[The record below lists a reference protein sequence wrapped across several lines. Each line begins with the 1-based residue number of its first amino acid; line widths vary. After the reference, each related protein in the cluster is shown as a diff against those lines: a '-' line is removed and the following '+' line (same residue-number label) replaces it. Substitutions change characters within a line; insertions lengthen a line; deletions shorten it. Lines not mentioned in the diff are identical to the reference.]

1 MIGKTISHYKILK
14 KLGGGGMGVVYKAE
28 DSKLDRFV
36 ALKFLPPLLGR
47 AEADNQRVIHE
58 AQAASALDHNNIC
71 TIYEIDVTDD
81 EQMFI
86 AMACYEGESLKERIE
101 RGPLSLED
109 AIDIA
114 IQIAQ
119 GLAKAH
125 SKGIIHRDIKP
136 ANVLIAEDSQV
147 KIVDFGLAKLVGV
160 TKLTKEGATLGTVAY
175 MSPEQAQGAEVDH
188 GTDIWALGAVLYEM
202 IAGRQPFAG
211 DFEQAVMYS
220 IMNEDPE
227 PLTGLRKGVPM
238 ELERIINKCLSKDPG
253 ERYQRLDELLVDLR
267 SLHKIMN
274 SGKSASSVSTHRRST
289 RLPGNVSTFR
299 KGLWLVITTVLVVL
313 IAALVYLQFQGDAIK
328 HSDDKKMIVVLPFEN
343 LGPAEDDYFAAGM
356 TEEITCRLAVA
367 SGLGVI
373 SRTSA
378 VQYDKTGKSLK
389 EIGRDF
395 GVDYVLEGTVRWAKS
410 STGPGRVR
418 ITPQL
423 IRVDDDTHLWA
434 STYDDRVDDIFAVQ
448 TEIAGKVI
456 EQLGVT
462 LLEME
467 RRNVEST
474 PTKNLEAYQ
483 AYLRGR
489 YYAGRPHFTW
499 ENWQLVIQSY
509 QHAVDLDSNFALAYA
524 NLSSAHAVFYYFQHD
539 LSERR
544 LEMAKQAADRAIK
557 LAPESPRVH
566 LVLSDYFLRAFRNS
580 EQALKELEIAER
592 DLHDNADVFRAKA
605 YIFELQGRMEE
616 AREAFERAFELSPR
630 DADLPTELIFLF
642 WVTRQ
647 YPQAV
652 RAANQAI
659 TLAPNE
665 AWPYIGKAWSYWS
678 WTGDLS
684 KARAALEAVPTE
696 HDWLPWMW
704 FWQMMYEGKYSEA
717 LENLSS
723 TNGEW
728 IKLKMW
734 ARPKSLLS
742 AYTYELLND
751 PQLAREAFETAKSM
765 LENEVRKWPQDPRI
779 HSSLGIVYAAL
790 DRKDEAILEG
800 KKAVELLPVSKDA
813 FYGIPYVQDL
823 AHIYTIV
830 GEYDAALEKIE
841 YLLSIASWFSV
852 PWLKMDPRWDRLR
865 SHPGFQKLLEKYT
878 AQTETAGAHR

>member
-1 MIGKTISHYKILK
+1 MIGKTISHYKILD
-14 KLGGGGMGVVYKAE
+14 KLGEGGMGIVYKAE
-28 DSKLDRFV
+28 DTKLDRFV
-36 ALKFLPPLLGR
+36 ALKFLPPHLGR
-47 AEADNQRVIHE
+47 AEEEKKRFIHE
-58 AQAASALDHNNIC
+58 AKAASALDHNNIC
-71 TIYEIDVTDD
+71 TIYEIDET
-81 EQMFI
+81 EEERMFI
-86 AMACYEGESLKERIE
+86 AMACYDGESLKERIK
-101 RGPLSLED
+101 RGPLSLEA

-125 SKGIIHRDIKP
+125 SKEIIHRDIKP
-136 ANVLIAEDSQV
+136 ANVLITEDGQV

-160 TKLTKEGATLGTVAY
+160 TKLTKERATLGTVAY
-175 MSPEQAQGAEVDH
+175 MSPEQAQGTEVDN
-188 GTDIWALGAVLYEM
+188 GTDIWALGAVMYEM

-211 DFEQAVMYS
+211 DYEQAVIYS
-220 IMNEDPE
+220 IINEDPE
-227 PLTGLRKGVPM
+227 PLTGLRTGVPV
-238 ELERIINKCLSKDPG
+238 ELERIINKCLGKDPR
-253 ERYQRLDELLVDLR
+253 ERYQRLDELLVDLK
-267 SLHKIMN
+267 SLEKIID
-274 SGKSASSVSTHRRST
+274 SGKSVSIMNTSLRPT
-289 RLPGNVSTFR
+289 RPTGNSSTFW
-299 KGLWLVITTVLVVL
+299 KVLWLVIFPVLVLL
-313 IAALVYLQFQGDAIK
+313 IAVLAYLQFQGDYTR
-328 HSDDKKMIVVLPFEN
+328 HPDDKKMIVVLPFEN
-343 LGPAEDDYFAAGM
+343 LGPAEDDYFTAGM
-356 TEEITCRLAVA
+356 TEEITSRLAAV

-378 VQYDKTGKSLK
+378 VQYDKTDKSVK
-389 EIGRDF
+389 EIGKDF
-395 GVDYVLEGTVRWAKS
+395 GVAYVLEGTVRWAKS

-423 IRVDDDTHLWA
+423 IRVDDDTYIWA
-434 STYDDRVDDIFAVQ
+434 NTYDDKVDDIFAVQ
-448 TEIAGKVI
+448 SEIAGKVI
-456 EQLGVT
+456 EQLDVT
-462 LLEME
+462 LLEKE
-467 RRNVEST
+467 RRSVQST

-489 YYAGRPHFTW
+489 HYAGSPHFTL
-499 ENWQLVIQSY
+499 ENWKRVIQSY
-509 QHAVDLDSNFALAYA
+509 QRAVDLDPNFALAYA
-524 NLSSAHAVFYYFQHD
+524 ELSSAHAVVYFFQHD
-539 LSERR
+539 LSESR
-544 LEMAKQAADRAIK
+544 LEMAKHAADRAIE

-592 DLHDNADVFRAKA
+592 GLHDNAEVFRAKA
-605 YIFELQGRMEE
+605 YIFELQGRLEE

-630 DADLPTELIFLF
+630 DADLPTELLFLF

-652 RAANQAI
+652 EAANQAI

-684 KARAALEAVPTE
+684 KARVVLEAVPTE
-696 HDWLPWMW
+696 HEWLPWMW
-704 FWQMMYEGKYSEA
+704 FWQVMYEGKYREA
-717 LENLSS
+717 LEGLSS

-742 AYTYELLND
+742 AYAYDLLND
-751 PQLAREAFETAKSM
+751 LQLAREAYESAKFM
-765 LENEVRKWPQDPRI
+765 LENEVREWPQDPRL
-779 HSSLGIVYAAL
+779 HSSLGIAYAAL
-790 DRKDEAILEG
+790 DRKEEAIREG
-800 KKAVELLPVSKDA
+800 KKAVEILPVSKDA
-813 FYGIPYVQDL
+813 LYGVPYVQDL

-865 SHPGFQKLLEKYT
+865 DHPRFRELLEKYT
-878 AQTETAGAHR
+878 VETEAES